1 MKRILCLLL
10 ALALLLCACGKK
22 APTAAEAETL
32 IAGLMPEKAEEEPEP
47 LPEAPGITLPEA
59 EALSPEAIRAA
70 GYLALP
76 GSSREV
82 SNILARQALL
92 LCSGH
97 TEENTAALLSGAG
110 FELLT
115 QKHFEKDDASPAH
128 TCAFTVARKTVL
140 FGGELRPLLLV
151 AVRGTNAGEWY
162 SNFDVSPAEDPKATF
177 ADNFLLCAEDA
188 METLRDYAE
197 KEDDPLFL
205 LCGHSRGA
213 ACANLLGLLVNRDYG
228 VENTFVYTYATPTT
242 VHGSLPDGMEDSN
255 IFNFL
260 NPMDLVPQL
269 PPADWGFQRAGTDIL
284 LPAPEGKDA
293 PYADTMETLTG
304 IAPDIAAYYGERH
317 ALREAGLSDD
327 GLSAFEVF
335 LLIARALS
343 GQEEAEGGSSLDGLV
358 SEESDLYPLATL
370 LHRAAENDWARGKDI
385 LTAHLP
391 DTYGDLLSEWA
402 EQNP

>member
-1 MKRILCLLL
+1 MKRIFILIL
-10 ALALLLCACGKK
+10 ALALLLCACGKT
-22 APTAAEAETL
+22 PPAAEAETR
-32 IAGLMPEKAEEEPEP
+32 ITGLMPQKPEEASEL
-47 LPEAPGITLPEA
+47 LPEAPEITLPEA
-59 EALSPEAIRAA
+59 EALSPEAVQAA

-76 GSSREV
+76 ASSREV
-82 SNILARQALL
+82 SETLARQALL

-97 TEENTAALLSGAG
+97 TEENTAALLGGAG

-140 FGGELRPLLLV
+140 YGGEARPLLLV

-162 SNFDVSPAEDPKATF
+162 SNFDVSPAEDPEAPF
-177 ADNFLLCAEDA
+177 AGNFLLCAEDA
-188 METLRDYAE
+188 LETLREYAE
-197 KEDDPLFL
+197 EEEEPLFL

-228 VENTFVYTYATPTT
+228 VENTFVYTFATPTT
-242 VHGSLPDGMEDSN
+242 VHGSLPDGMEDGN

-284 LPAPEGKDA
+284 LPAPEGEDA
-293 PYADTMETLTG
+293 PYADTMDTLTG

-317 ALREAGLSDD
+317 ALHEAGLSDD

-343 GQEEAEGGSSLDGLV
+343 GQEEAGGGSSLDGLI
-358 SEESDLYPLATL
+358 SEESDLHPLVDL
-370 LHRAAENDWARGKDI
+370 LHRAAENDWAKGKDI

-391 DTYGDLLSEWA
+391 DTYGNLLSEWA
-402 EQNP
+402 EQNS